1 MLSQGII
8 LGWHTVA
15 NASSLRSELVCVVQR
30 KGVKKIVPEDP
41 PLWDINEML
50 DHSQPPRSQYPSR
63 EVLLLLI
70 LMCVWQAGGRGEDRG
85 QSYLS
90 AILRSLRIFG
100 LGQP

>member
-1 MLSQGII
+1 M
-8 LGWHTVA
+8 
-15 NASSLRSELVCVVQR
+15 
-30 KGVKKIVPEDP
+30 KKIAPEDP

-50 DHSQPPRSQYPSR
+50 DHRQPPRSQYPSR

-70 LMCVWQAGGRGEDRG
+70 HMCVWQAGGRGEDRR